1 MLESQLEE
9 SSVVQKVC
17 RLNVHR
23 WMAID
28 IHLSPRKELLEATE
42 EETVYK
48 VVGPI
53 LLKQDHAEARSHVE
67 KRLEY
72 IKSEM

>member
-1 MLESQLEE
+1 
-9 SSVVQKVC
+9 
-17 RLNVHR
+17 
-23 WMAID
+23 MAIG

-42 EETVYK
+42 EETIYK
-48 VVGPI
+48 LVGPI

-72 IKSEM
+72 IRSEM